1 MLFRCL
7 EKEQEIMRELVTETI
22 YNNNEIQL
30 IHHTIKEGGT
40 VTNEYHEAITPNGV
54 FIDNKLLVTSILFLK
69 LNEDILN
76 IFNDPLS
83 H

>member
-7 EKEQEIMRELVTETI
+7 EKEQEIMKELVTETI

-30 IHHTIKEGGT
+30 MHHTIKEGRI
-40 VTNEYHEAITPNGV
+40 VTNEYHEVITPNGV
-54 FIDNKLLVTSILFLK
+54 FVDDKFLVTSILFLK

-76 IFNDPLS
+76 ILNDPLS